1 MAIGLEL
8 KPLPS
13 LESLR
18 NAQRLMKS
26 RNPKLE
32 TIKIEE
38 LVDDRI
44 LRRLDDSGFFDRLS
58 VNAR

>member
-1 MAIGLEL
+1 
-8 KPLPS
+8 
-13 LESLR
+13 
-18 NAQRLMKS
+18 MKS